1 MNVIIE
7 NVYTKILPKDGI
19 RDYMEHSVLTPMAHA
34 CVRQIPYFTGDN
46 LNSHRLP
53 HSTDENTQIPPPKNT
68 DTGRGLKTPTAQQTQ
83 L

>member
-7 NVYTKILPKDGI
+7 NVYTEILPKDGI

-34 CVRQIPYFTGDN
+34 CVRQIPNFTGDN

-53 HSTDENTQIPPPKNT
+53 HSTDENTQIPPPKT
-68 DTGRGLKTPTAQQTQ
+68 LTLAAAWRLPQQTQ